1 MVLVLVVALF
11 AGCGGGQEE
20 PEEKEETTAKED
32 TTEAAEEKEEME
44 EDSDGVTITIYQNKV
59 EITEPL
65 TAFGEIYQAETGV
78 QVDVKSA
85 GGGTSYADSLIAAF
99 QTKNQPDI
107 FVIEGMGGYEIY
119 KDQIVPFEDDEWI
132 DLTDLEFVVDGSVY
146 GFPVAVE
153 GLGHGIQC
161 GHA

>member
-65 TAFGEIYQAETGV
+65 TLL
-78 QVDVKSA
+78 VKSIK
-85 GGGTSYADSLIAAF
+85 LRQAF
-99 QTKNQPDI
+99 K
-107 FVIEGMGGYEIY
+107 
-119 KDQIVPFEDDEWI
+119 
-132 DLTDLEFVVDGSVY
+132 
-146 GFPVAVE
+146 
-153 GLGHGIQC
+153 
-161 GHA
+161 